1 MKGRRGG
8 AGFSPSALRPIW
20 VESPPDRTGF
30 AIDIL
35 PPAFGTRISP
45 CVLCGGD
52 LDVGW
57 ECNRCGADHFPAV
70 KKLMVLRNE

>member
-1 MKGRRGG
+1 MKPLP
-8 AGFSPSALRPIW
+8 ADKLRPIW
-20 VESPPDRTGF
+20 VENPPDRTGF
-30 AIDIL
+30 AVDIL
-35 PPAFGTRISP
+35 PPNFDTRMSP

-70 KKLMVLRNE
+70 QRLMKARAFK